1 MHLTILKASFDAC
14 SFYEITRRSSS
25 VELKFVVEFF
35 DNSYNLQEHCYNL
48 LNSSLNSF
56 PNIPTYINFIKITK
70 ALRIMHSKSLLETKR
85 GLNKEEMNKLA

>member
-35 DNSYNLQEHCYNL
+35 DNLTIYK
-48 LNSSLNSF
+48 
-56 PNIPTYINFIKITK
+56 NIAITC
-70 ALRIMHSKSLLETKR
+70 
-85 GLNKEEMNKLA
+85 